1 MWSGPLARNGYDLY
15 ARCMRFLIALISVAA
30 VSALA
35 VFWVRSEKRVE
46 MPIPPARIEEQM
58 REAIRMPAEQG
69 MPEVKLVTPEPR
81 LAPKLDLTRGK
92 LPWEEKIGSV
102 TGAGD
107 LDDTAKARRLL
118 AMLPNLPEYGLAT
131 AAEEAVKRL
140 PDADYNSVA
149 LPVVA
154 NPGTHGL
161 VESVLFADLMERPD
175 AITLPA
181 LLRIAQIPNHP
192 YAKFAHDNLD
202 LLVGEDFGADWPKWD
217 AAVRKALAAEAK

>member
-1 MWSGPLARNGYDLY
+1 MKFRTAML
-15 ARCMRFLIALISVAA
+15 SVAA
-30 VSALA
+30 AVAALA
-35 VFWVRSEKRVE
+35 VFFTRSERRE
-46 MPIPPARIEEQM
+46 AAPDPIPPAPVEEQM
-58 REAIRMPAEQG
+58 REAIQLPDGEPAPVAER
-69 MPEVKLVTPEPR
+69 VTPEPR
-81 LAPKLDLTRGK
+81 LARKLELARGK

-118 AMLPNLPEYGLAT
+118 AMIPALPEPALTT

-140 PDADYNSVA
+140 PDAHYNAVA

-154 NPGTHGL
+154 NPQTHGL

-181 LLRIAQIPNHP
+181 LLRIAQIPHHP

-202 LLVGEDFGADWPKWD
+202 LLLGEDHGADWPKWD
-217 AAVRKALAAEAK
+217 AAVRKALANAEK